1 MKQRNQYLMKNTIIF
16 AIGNFG
22 TKMISFFL
30 VPLYTNL
37 LSTGEYGIVD
47 LILTIGTVLIPFLTF
62 NIADG
67 IMRFALDKDADY
79 TQITGIGIIMM
90 IFSTAAIFLLM
101 PFFRMTESL

>member
-1 MKQRNQYLMKNTIIF
+1 M
-16 AIGNFG
+16 
-22 TKMISFFL
+22 
-30 VPLYTNL
+30 
-37 LSTGEYGIVD
+37 
-47 LILTIGTVLIPFLTF
+47 IPFLTF

-101 PFFRMTESL
+101 PFFRRTGVFERLSVLVCVFTVLWI

>member
-47 LILTIGTVLIPFLTF
+47 LILTIGTVLIPC
-62 NIADG
+62 I
-67 IMRFALDKDADY
+67 
-79 TQITGIGIIMM
+79 
-90 IFSTAAIFLLM
+90 
-101 PFFRMTESL
+101 

>member
-37 LSTGEYGIVD
+37 LSTGE
-47 LILTIGTVLIPFLTF
+47 
-62 NIADG
+62 
-67 IMRFALDKDADY
+67 
-79 TQITGIGIIMM
+79 
-90 IFSTAAIFLLM
+90 
-101 PFFRMTESL
+101 